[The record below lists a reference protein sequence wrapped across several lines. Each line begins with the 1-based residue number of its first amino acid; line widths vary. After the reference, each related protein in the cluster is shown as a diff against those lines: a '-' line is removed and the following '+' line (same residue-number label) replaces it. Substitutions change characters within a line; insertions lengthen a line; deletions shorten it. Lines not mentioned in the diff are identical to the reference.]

1 MRKDYKPKWSPITEV
16 PVIPVHEDMA
26 GRDAPSQHPIE
37 AIDGLTEALAGKVDA
52 DATKGLSANDYTDI
66 DKSKLDGIAEG
77 AETNVINSVKV
88 NGTALIPDGDRAV
101 DVTVPL
107 ALDGLSYEGGVLTA
121 TDTAGTEVASVDTGL
136 GSAYVGA
143 SFDPSNSAIVFD
155 TSAGDEVSMPM
166 PSYRD
171 GAEPNV
177 IDGIVYDGVTASP
190 DASKVVAL
198 DVYTKAHSVQQ
209 AEVDASTG
217 VLTLKNANGDAISAV
232 QTGLGG
238 LIASASYDQA
248 NLRIDLVKADGSH
261 LYIPLNLAV
270 RPYAGTDSILLVPTD
285 SATQI
290 WLNPDLESGIRHAVK
305 DNADAVATG
314 NYTFQGPTAFSGP
327 TAGLSLKSTK
337 GAADTGQATC
347 IYHYLTGDGSE
358 ALTAYDDIYLQ
369 STRIVKRMRL
379 TGRGG
384 ASHTFGIVAN
394 DDGTGY
400 AVAPSYLPSDGNGGT
415 AAPSDGTTVITQ
427 AMLAASPSVVH
438 TTGDETIGG
447 SKTFTGG
454 IYGRGAQ
461 FDGQFYVSRDINL
474 ADTHPKS
481 TTSAVISKIMR
492 RVPTA
497 EGSTSYEAVSQ
508 NYVFLGTN
516 SIAEYTTVSG
526 RNGSATA
533 TLVAKD
539 DGTAYA
545 TAPSLLVG
553 DGHDGVLAPSDGDTV
568 ITQSMLAASPTV
580 MRTSGDQSIAGAK
593 TFTGTVVEAGA
604 ISSKSVVTPSVQTVE
619 DTACGWYKVYEISV
633 TTNVTHTL
641 VLWSSPTSPVV
652 GSSYPMGVLV
662 ASIRGSSCVLKWE
675 TGMAGAEEADLQKTA
690 LVCTETESGY
700 TWALWQKADGASI
713 GRYLHRMAEYTMNGP
728 SSGWTAVTP
737 TAADAQESLPSGD
750 NITVHYSEA

>member
-1 MRKDYKPKWSPITEV
+1 MRKDYKPRWSPITEV
-16 PVIPVHEDMA
+16 PVIPVHEDLG

-37 AIDGLTEALAGKVDA
+37 AIDGLAEALAGKVDA
-52 DATKGLSANDYTDI
+52 DATKQLSTEDYTSAE
-66 DKSKLDGIAEG
+66 KAKLAGIAEG
-77 AETNVINSVKV
+77 AEANAVQTVKV

-121 TDTAGTEVASVDTGL
+121 TDTAGAEVASVDTGL
-136 GSAYVGA
+136 GAAYVGA

-358 ALTAYDDIYLQ
+358 ALAAYDDIYLQ
-369 STRIVKRMRL
+369 SSRIVKRMRL

-384 ASHTFGIVAN
+384 ASQTLGIVAN

-438 TTGDETIGG
+438 TAGDEAIAGT
-447 SKTFTGG
+447 KDFTGTLRSSG
-454 IYGRGAQ
+454 SIGTLSLRSSKSRTDTGQATLIRQTVTVDGADALVGYDDVYLQSTRVTKRIKAVGR
-461 FDGQFYVSRDINL
+461 DG
-474 ADTHPKS
+474 TEK
-481 TTSAVISKIMR
+481 TM
-492 RVPTA
+492 
-497 EGSTSYEAVSQ
+497 
-508 NYVFLGTN
+508 
-516 SIAEYTTVSG
+516 
-526 RNGSATA
+526 
-533 TLVAKD
+533 TLVAAD
-539 DGTAYA
+539 DGTGWA
-545 TAPSLLVG
+545 TAPSYLPD
-553 DGHDGVLAPSDGDTV
+553 DGSGGVAAPSDTGTV
-568 ITQSMLAASPTV
+568 ITQAMLAASPSVVHRTGDESIAGTKDFTGTLKAEGAVDDLFVATDVATNETKAWCEIYRTKAGTASRKNVIAIWLSYMDGTGGGVVTV
-580 MRTSGDQSIAGAK
+580 RRGYLDALLQEFGGEWSYGGMSGQSIAVVRD
-593 TFTGTVVEAGA
+593 TTGSEA
-604 ISSKSVVTPSVQTVE
+604 V
-619 DTACGWYKVYEISV
+619 YKVYAKATAEKRV
-633 TTNVTHTL
+633 VARRVMEHDDGGQYGDL
-641 VLWSSPTSPVV
+641 V
-652 GSSYPMGVLV
+652 
-662 ASIRGSSCVLKWE
+662 
-675 TGMAGAEEADLQKTA
+675 
-690 LVCTETESGY
+690 
-700 TWALWQKADGASI
+700 
-713 GRYLHRMAEYTMNGP
+713 P
-728 SSGWTAVTP
+728 SSDWERGDGHAHT
-737 TAADAQESLPSGD
+737 LPSGAG
-750 NITVHYSEA
+750 ITVKQINWS